1 MSQKLENLLNLALD
15 ADQGERERSEELDVG
30 YDKEENVWELIV
42 KYSGTLEAV
51 RQTARSVTELLNGYA
66 VIVIEEERIGQLA
79 QLPEVEFIEKPKKL
93 YFQTD
98 VGRQVSCIDIVQ
110 DMPLSLRGKGTL
122 IGIVDSGIDYENAEF
137 RNEDGTTRIVSL
149 WDQSVNGRPPAGYLA
164 GTEYTRE
171 QIDAAL
177 ATEDKEVRRQMVKT
191 SDVSGHGTA
200 VAGIA
205 AGNGR
210 GSEGRRFRGAAPEAE
225 LIIVKMGAPRE
236 GGFPRTTE
244 LMRGVDYIVRK
255 AVELRRP
262 VAINISFR
270 NTYGSHDGTSLVER
284 FLNDI
289 ADMWKNV
296 ICIGS
301 GNEGASAGHVS
312 GKVRRQISETV
323 ELAVQQR
330 EPALSIQIWKSYVDE
345 MGVSVISPSGRQA
358 GPFYEFLGAQRYILG
373 DTELLIYYGE
383 PKPYSVKQEIYLS
396 LLPGKQYIE
405 SGVWKIVL
413 TPGRIVDGEYQMWL
427 PTQSSLNMGTAFLQP
442 NSMSTLT
449 IPSTASLA
457 VTVAAYDARTFS
469 YADFSGRGP
478 AGMYEGENVLK
489 PDIAAPGVRVTAP
502 VPGGGYQSFSGTSF
516 AAPFVTGSA
525 ALLMEWGIVRGN
537 DPYLYGEKVKAYLR
551 KGAKQLAGY
560 ERWPNALLGYGAL
573 CVRDSLPGLGSS

>member
-255 AVELRRP
+255 AVEFRRP
-262 VAINISFR
+262 VAINISFG

-427 PTQSSLNMGTAFLQP
+427 PTQTSLNMGTAFLQP

-449 IPSTASLA
+449 IPSTGSLA

-560 ERWPNALLGYGAL
+560 ERWPNALLGYGEDVIIRL
-573 CVRDSLPGLGSS
+573 H

>member
-1 MSQKLENLLNLALD
+1 MEDQKLENLLNLALD

-262 VAINISFR
+262 VAINISFG

-560 ERWPNALLGYGAL
+560 ERWPNALLGYGEDVIIRL
-573 CVRDSLPGLGSS
+573 H

>member
-1 MSQKLENLLNLALD
+1 MEDQKLENLLNLALD

-262 VAINISFR
+262 VAINISFG

-427 PTQSSLNMGTAFLQP
+427 PTQTSLNMGTAFLQP

-560 ERWPNALLGYGAL
+560 ERWPNALLGYGEDVIIRL
-573 CVRDSLPGLGSS
+573 H

>member
-225 LIIVKMGAPRE
+225 LIIVKRGGVVVGDIVHVQAAAADAQDAGGAVHQIHLLQHLTDE
-236 GGFPRTTE
+236 LDDGGVHTAGAEAGDLVLLDGFCSS
-244 LMRGVDYIVRK
+244 VD
-255 AVELRRP
+255 L
-262 VAINISFR
+262 F
-270 NTYGSHDGTSLVER
+270 H
-284 FLNDI
+284 
-289 ADMWKNV
+289 
-296 ICIGS
+296 
-301 GNEGASAGHVS
+301 
-312 GKVRRQISETV
+312 
-323 ELAVQQR
+323 
-330 EPALSIQIWKSYVDE
+330 
-345 MGVSVISPSGRQA
+345 
-358 GPFYEFLGAQRYILG
+358 
-373 DTELLIYYGE
+373 
-383 PKPYSVKQEIYLS
+383 
-396 LLPGKQYIE
+396 
-405 SGVWKIVL
+405 L
-413 TPGRIVDGEYQMWL
+413 TCP
-427 PTQSSLNMGTAFLQP
+427 P
-442 NSMSTLT
+442 
-449 IPSTASLA
+449 
-457 VTVAAYDARTFS
+457 
-469 YADFSGRGP
+469 
-478 AGMYEGENVLK
+478 
-489 PDIAAPGVRVTAP
+489 
-502 VPGGGYQSFSGTSF
+502 
-516 AAPFVTGSA
+516 
-525 ALLMEWGIVRGN
+525 
-537 DPYLYGEKVKAYLR
+537 
-551 KGAKQLAGY
+551 
-560 ERWPNALLGYGAL
+560 
-573 CVRDSLPGLGSS
+573 

>member
-177 ATEDKEVRRQMVKT
+177 ATENKEVRRQMVKT

-262 VAINISFR
+262 VAINISFG

-427 PTQSSLNMGTAFLQP
+427 PTQTSLNMGTAFLQP